1 MSKYPQRPTQIILTH
16 EYGKIPPQAIEIEQ
30 HVIGSFIMDYH
41 LIAKFPYLK
50 AEVFYKETH
59 QKLYKVLSE
68 LYEKDSKPD
77 LAILTDHLRVINE
90 LESVGGPVYLTQL
103 SGMALAFIDTHVK
116 LLMDKYFYRKLIE
129 ISHFVQQKS
138 FDAAED
144 PISIID
150 FLQNNLMEMTEFDG
164 DIQNNFSRSLERT
177 LKEIDESSKGENITV
192 IKTGYKGIDKKFTF
206 RTRYV
211 CIIAGEEGSGKTKL
225 VTSIARGMLDNEPD
239 LAIQWFSFEDDREV
253 IIRSFLSMD
262 IKKTAKEL
270 QSINYVMTEDDRK
283 EVRKQSNKYKDYIV
297 EFYDRATSIGNIL
310 SRSKRFGDKYKD
322 KKKVIIIDNLGL
334 IDCDKIGVDRD
345 DFIAAKIKSIADNT
359 NASVI
364 LLHHFTKEI
373 ARKQNIEDGYR
384 PRKEYLKGSTRILDY
399 VQQALFVNLLRKH
412 PDLLA
417 EEKHL
422 TLDFLGVKDIE
433 FTETNYDKYLWSI
446 NGQRDKETET
456 ITDLRVETL
465 VKLRTLLNSGT
476 KFTNGK
482 PITFPDIIQKYTEY
496 SNFIDTRNKGRED
509 KYKTKKTSIYTFI
522 VKKMFNESY
531 VTSDSSPRA
540 IYLYGKNKNLRNHID
555 DLFIAECMKNRD
567 DDNLSENAIFRFV
580 VDLGYN
586 LFTEIDNNKEFGK
599 DK

>member
-1 MSKYPQRPTQIILTH
+1 MSKYPQRQTQVILSP
-16 EYGKIPPQAIEIEQ
+16 EYGKVPPCSPEIEM

-50 AEVFYKETH
+50 EEVFYKETH
-59 QKLYKVLSE
+59 RKIYKALSE
-68 LYEKDSKPD
+68 SYEKDLKPD
-77 LAILTDHLRVINE
+77 LAILTDYLRTVNE
-90 LESVGGPVYLTQL
+90 LESVGGVVYLTQL

-116 LLMDKYFYRKLIE
+116 LIMDKYFYRKLIE

-138 FDAAED
+138 FDATED

-164 DIQNNFSRSLERT
+164 DIQNNFSRSLEKT
-177 LKEIDESSKGENITV
+177 LKQIDESSKGDNLTV
-192 IKTGYKGIDKKFTF
+192 IKTGLIQIDKRFTF
-206 RTRYV
+206 RTRFV
-211 CIIAGEEGSGKTKL
+211 CLIGGPEGSAKSKFA
-225 VTSIARGMLDNEPD
+225 SRIARGMLDNESE
-239 LAIQWFSFEDDREV
+239 LAIQWFSFEDGRED
-253 IIRSFLSMD
+253 IIRGFLSMD
-262 IKKTAKEL
+262 VKKTSKEL
-270 QSINYVMTEDDRK
+270 QSIEYKMTDQDK
-283 EVRKQSNKYKDYIV
+283 NEVRKQSEKYKQYII

-334 IDCDKIGVDRD
+334 IDCDKVGIDRD

-399 VQQALFVNLLRKH
+399 VQQALFVNLLKKY

-422 TLDFLGVKDIE
+422 TLDFLGIKDIE
-433 FTETNYDKYLWSI
+433 FTETNYDKHLWAI
-446 NGQRDKETET
+446 NGQRDKETEN
-456 ITDLRVETL
+456 ITDLRIETL
-465 VKLRTLLNSGT
+465 VKLRTLLSSGA
-476 KFTNGK
+476 KFSNGK
-482 PITFPDIIQKYTEY
+482 PITFPDIVQKYTEY

-509 KYKTKKTSIYTFI
+509 KFKTKKTSIYTFI

-531 VTSDSSPRA
+531 ITSDTSPRA

-555 DLFIAECMKNRD
+555 DLFIVESMKSRD
-567 DDNLSENAIFRFV
+567 GDNTGENAIFRFI

-586 LFTEIDNNKEFGK
+586 LFNEVDNDTDFKLK
-599 DK
+599 